1 MKRESA
7 ALACR
12 RFKGTHSFD
21 KIAELITEI
30 NDFYGLDSVKIV
42 KTITDN
48 GANFLKA
55 FRSYGI
61 EMNVEDLYGNGTDN
75 DVEADEF
82 DDIEFHPISLPGHIS
97 CASHTLNLLPSS
109 DFMKILE
116 QNQDLL
122 KIHEKVKFLLY
133 VTAVKIYFYIF

>member
-48 GANFLKA
+48 GSNFLKA

-61 EMNVEDLYGNGTDN
+61 EMSVDDLYGTDN
-75 DVEADEF
+75 DIEADEF
-82 DDIEFHPISLPGHIS
+82 DDIEFHPIYLPGHIS

-122 KIHEKVKFLLY
+122 KIHEKVIFLLY
-133 VTAVKIYFYIF
+133 VLS